1 MQPLPYGIIGVG
13 HLGEI
18 HARIASGMEGIDLVG
33 VHDTDPERCSTVAAK
48 YRTRAFSDL
57 DDLLSRVRAVSVVV
71 PTEHHGRVAAR
82 ALEHGCDLFIE
93 KPITATPAEGRQ
105 LIELAGKKGRKVQVG
120 HIERFNP
127 AYLALKDYR
136 LEPLFAECHRLSRFR
151 PRGTDVSVIL
161 DLMIHDLDII
171 LSLMRHPLESIHA
184 CGVAVVSDAEDIANV
199 RLAFANGSVAN
210 LTSSRIS
217 TKDMRKMRLFQSNA
231 YISIDFLE
239 KKSELF
245 YLQGQASFQPPTAL
259 NVSSIGV
266 GDNTRDIMFAR
277 PAVPEVNSLQ
287 HELELFVRAVRQDE
301 PVQVPGEDGLR
312 ALEVASVILDQI
324 KHPQT
329 RPHCE

>member
-18 HARIASGMEGIDLVG
+18 HARIASQMEEIDLVG
-33 VHDTDPERCSTVAAK
+33 VHDTDAGRCSSVAEK
-48 YRTRAFSDL
+48 YGTRAFADL
-57 DDLLSRVRAVSVVV
+57 DQLLSRVRAVSVVV
-71 PTEHHGRVAAR
+71 PTEHHGTVAAR
-82 ALEHGCDLFIE
+82 ALEHGLDLFIE
-93 KPITATPAEGRQ
+93 KPIAGTPEEGRRI
-105 LIELAGKKGRKVQVG
+105 IELARSKGCKLQIG

-136 LEPLFAECHRLSRFR
+136 LDPLFAECHRLSQFN

-239 KKSELF
+239 KRSELF
-245 YLQGQASFQPPTAL
+245 YLQGQSSFQPPSAL
-259 NVSSIGV
+259 SVSSIGV
-266 GDNTRDIMFAR
+266 GDSARDVMFAR
-277 PAVPEVNSLQ
+277 PPVPSVNSLQ
-287 HELELFVRAVRQDE
+287 HELELFSRAVRMDE
-301 PVQVPGEDGLR
+301 PVEVPGEDGLR

-324 KHPQT
+324 KHPQST
-329 RPHCE
+329 PQCS